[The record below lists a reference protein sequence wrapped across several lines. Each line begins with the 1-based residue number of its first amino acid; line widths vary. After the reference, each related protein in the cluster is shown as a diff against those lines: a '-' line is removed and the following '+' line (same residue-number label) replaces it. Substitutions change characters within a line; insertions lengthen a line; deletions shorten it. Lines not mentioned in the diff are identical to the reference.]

1 MFYCDCWKYNLTGG
15 VFIFLFMVT
24 GRGLIFNCSI
34 VIIIIIIIIIIASL
48 CQLSDAIPVN
58 ALGRMPMMSHFCL
71 FIYLFFFSMRHP
83 NYPNPS
89 CLVILVKNF
98 P

>member
-1 MFYCDCWKYNLTGG
+1 MTGG
-15 VFIFLFMVT
+15 FFIFLFMVT

-34 VIIIIIIIIIIASL
+34 VIIIIVIIIASL

-71 FIYLFFFSMRHP
+71 FIYLFIYFF
-83 NYPNPS
+83 NAPS
-89 CLVILVKNF
+89 
-98 P
+98 